1 MRQRHRERVLEFLRT
16 IQKPDR
22 PLDTVAETDSLV
34 ESGLIDSLAL
44 LEIVAFLEEQY
55 RIDFAAIGLEPE
67 QLTSVSGILDLIERE
82 AAVTTRDDRRGRPA
96 DCRSFHEDP
105 AVIAR
110 WQAWSGPLLTRL
122 TPARRRA
129 LLALAALWVVVQ
141 RPLKEIAPAIDAAGP
156 ERPDRRPRW

>member
-1 MRQRHRERVLEFLRT
+1 VRQRHRERVIDFLRT

-44 LEIVAFLEEQY
+44 LEIVTFLEEQY

-82 AAVTTRDDRRGRPA
+82 AR
-96 DCRSFHEDP
+96 
-105 AVIAR
+105 
-110 WQAWSGPLLTRL
+110 
-122 TPARRRA
+122 
-129 LLALAALWVVVQ
+129 
-141 RPLKEIAPAIDAAGP
+141 
-156 ERPDRRPRW
+156 

>member
-1 MRQRHRERVLEFLRT
+1 MRQRHRERVLDFLRT

-82 AAVTTRDDRRGRPA
+82 SR
-96 DCRSFHEDP
+96 
-105 AVIAR
+105 
-110 WQAWSGPLLTRL
+110 
-122 TPARRRA
+122 
-129 LLALAALWVVVQ
+129 
-141 RPLKEIAPAIDAAGP
+141 
-156 ERPDRRPRW
+156 

>member
-1 MRQRHRERVLEFLRT
+1 VRQRHRERVLEFLRT

-55 RIDFAAIGLEPE
+55 RIDFAAVGLEPE

-82 AAVTTRDDRRGRPA
+82 GR
-96 DCRSFHEDP
+96 
-105 AVIAR
+105 
-110 WQAWSGPLLTRL
+110 
-122 TPARRRA
+122 
-129 LLALAALWVVVQ
+129 
-141 RPLKEIAPAIDAAGP
+141 
-156 ERPDRRPRW
+156 

>member
-1 MRQRHRERVLEFLRT
+1 MRQRHRERVLGFLRT

-55 RIDFAAIGLEPE
+55 RIDFATIGLEPE

-82 AAVTTRDDRRGRPA
+82 SR
-96 DCRSFHEDP
+96 
-105 AVIAR
+105 
-110 WQAWSGPLLTRL
+110 
-122 TPARRRA
+122 
-129 LLALAALWVVVQ
+129 
-141 RPLKEIAPAIDAAGP
+141 
-156 ERPDRRPRW
+156 

>member
-55 RIDFAAIGLEPE
+55 RIDFAAVGLEPE

-82 AAVTTRDDRRGRPA
+82 AP
-96 DCRSFHEDP
+96 
-105 AVIAR
+105 
-110 WQAWSGPLLTRL
+110 
-122 TPARRRA
+122 
-129 LLALAALWVVVQ
+129 
-141 RPLKEIAPAIDAAGP
+141 
-156 ERPDRRPRW
+156 

>member
-1 MRQRHRERVLEFLRT
+1 MRQRHRERVLDFLRT

-55 RIDFAAIGLEPE
+55 RIDFAAVGLEPE

-82 AAVTTRDDRRGRPA
+82 AR
-96 DCRSFHEDP
+96 
-105 AVIAR
+105 
-110 WQAWSGPLLTRL
+110 
-122 TPARRRA
+122 
-129 LLALAALWVVVQ
+129 
-141 RPLKEIAPAIDAAGP
+141 
-156 ERPDRRPRW
+156 

>member
-1 MRQRHRERVLEFLRT
+1 MRERYRDRVLEFLRT

-44 LEIVAFLEEQY
+44 LEIVTFLEEQY

-82 AAVTTRDDRRGRPA
+82 AR
-96 DCRSFHEDP
+96 
-105 AVIAR
+105 
-110 WQAWSGPLLTRL
+110 
-122 TPARRRA
+122 
-129 LLALAALWVVVQ
+129 
-141 RPLKEIAPAIDAAGP
+141 
-156 ERPDRRPRW
+156 

>member
-1 MRQRHRERVLEFLRT
+1 VRQRHRERVLEFLRT

-67 QLTSVSGILDLIERE
+67 QLTSVSGILDLIERQ
-82 AAVTTRDDRRGRPA
+82 
-96 DCRSFHEDP
+96 
-105 AVIAR
+105 AR
-110 WQAWSGPLLTRL
+110 
-122 TPARRRA
+122 
-129 LLALAALWVVVQ
+129 
-141 RPLKEIAPAIDAAGP
+141 
-156 ERPDRRPRW
+156 

>member
-1 MRQRHRERVLEFLRT
+1 MRQRHRERVLDFLRT

-82 AAVTTRDDRRGRPA
+82 AR
-96 DCRSFHEDP
+96 
-105 AVIAR
+105 
-110 WQAWSGPLLTRL
+110 
-122 TPARRRA
+122 
-129 LLALAALWVVVQ
+129 
-141 RPLKEIAPAIDAAGP
+141 
-156 ERPDRRPRW
+156 